1 MNKVLK
7 NSWALFLGMGFIMMA
22 YGFQGSLLGVRAV
35 QEEFS
40 LTSTGFMMS
49 GYFVGYFIGAA
60 TIPNII
66 SRVGHVRVFAAFA
79 SLASL
84 VVLIH
89 SVIIH
94 PFIWF
99 LLRVLTGMSMVCIYT
114 VAESW
119 LNDRSSN
126 KNRGSVLSIYMVILY
141 GTMGIGMFLLN
152 FSSPTNFQPFILVS
166 IITSA
171 ALIPILLTKKK
182 PPNFKKIQAMSLKE
196 LYVASPFG
204 MVSSLFYGTIQ
215 SALFTLL
222 AVYASSMNFTI
233 LEISIVTFLLA
244 ISGAIAQFP
253 VGKISDIYD
262 RRKVTVFSTFG
273 AAIFA
278 IIAMLVSRQ
287 MYLPGGL
294 ATSKTLFYIF
304 FILFSFCSLPMFS
317 LILAHTNDYI
327 SKDKFVAAG
336 AGLQFAFGLG
346 AMSGPFLCSIFM
358 DFVGPNGF
366 FVFLFIFH
374 TFIGIFGVYRMKIRE
389 AVENP
394 DSQFVAMPQTIT
406 PAGIELNPT
415 TEHIEEPYSEKVK
428 EILDRKGVKYK
439 KDVSR

>member
-1 MNKVLK
+1 MYKVLK
-7 NSWALFLGMGFIMMA
+7 NSWALFLGMSLIMMA

-40 LTSTGFMMS
+40 LTATGFLMS
-49 GYFVGYFIGAA
+49 GYFIGYFIGAA

-84 VVLIH
+84 IILVH
-89 SVIIH
+89 SILIH

-99 LLRVLTGMSMVCIYT
+99 LLRLLTGISMVCIYT

-141 GTMGIGMFLLN
+141 GSIGIGMFLLN
-152 FSSPTNFQPFILVS
+152 FSTPKNFQPFILVS
-166 IITSA
+166 VITSA

-182 PPNFKKIQAMSLKE
+182 PPTFKKINVMTFNE
-196 LYVASPFG
+196 LYKVSPFG
-204 MVSSLFYGTIQ
+204 IVSSFFYGTIQ

-222 AVYASSMNFTI
+222 AVYAKSMNFTI

-253 VGKISDIYD
+253 IGKISDVYD
-262 RRKVTVFSTFG
+262 RRKVIVASTFG

-278 IIAMLVSRQ
+278 LITIFVSGQ
-287 MYLPGGL
+287 MYLPDGL
-294 ATSKTLFYIF
+294 ATSKTWFYIF

-327 SKDKFVAAG
+327 KKDKFVAAG
-336 AGLQFAFGLG
+336 AGLQFMFGLG

-358 DFVGPNGF
+358 DLVGSNGF
-366 FVFLFIFH
+366 FVFLFFFH
-374 TFIGIFGVYRMKIRE
+374 SLIGFFGIYRMRVRE
-389 AVENP
+389 TVDNP

-415 TEHIEEPYSEKVK
+415 TEPIEEPSKNENN
-428 EILDRKGVKYK
+428 
-439 KDVSR
+439 